1 MKWVD
6 AIGPR
11 PLRQKALSVVIGTG
25 WSFRPY
31 ARVGVEIF
39 GMQHAGA
46 LGDRQTASNP
56 ADDVGNFRSVGAALV
71 FR

>member
-1 MKWVD
+1 
-6 AIGPR
+6 
-11 PLRQKALSVVIGTG
+11 
-25 WSFRPY
+25 
-31 ARVGVEIF
+31 VGVEIF